1 MTNTLF
7 PSLPPVLQNNPL
19 LTFGRGIAA
28 YSEVKPEQIAPAIGF
43 LLKHAQAAVDA
54 ATDQK
59 TPASWGQLVEP
70 LEDAT
75 EVLGRA

>member
-1 MTNTLF
+1 MTNTF
-7 PSLPPVLQNNPL
+7 FTSLPPALQNNSL

-54 ATDQK
+54 ATDPQ
-59 TPASWGQLVEP
+59 TPASWDQLVEP
-70 LEDAT
+70 L
-75 EVLGRA
+75 